1 MTAPGTHTKKRGC
14 VCVSGISRRTGTRLH
29 LADSQPPPLVGGE
42 AVREYRKD
50 EHTDGEGSILFIFY
64 ISGNMPGGLRVRVC
78 TELDKQTGFWEQ
90 SSEKGGV
97 DFGGHFLPVCRHEL

>member
-1 MTAPGTHTKKRGC
+1 MCLCLRHLSADRHAPS
-14 VCVSGISRRTGTRLH
+14 SGGFP
-29 LADSQPPPLVGGE
+29 APPLVGGE

-90 SSEKGGV
+90 STEKGGV

>member
-1 MTAPGTHTKKRGC
+1 MSPASLGGPARAFIWRIP
-14 VCVSGISRRTGTRLH
+14 S
-29 LADSQPPPLVGGE
+29 PPLVGGE

-78 TELDKQTGFWEQ
+78 TELDKQTGFWER

-97 DFGGHFLPVCRHEL
+97 DFGAFSPRLSS